1 MRDNY
6 QVIDHPYLRGIIPVE
21 TIEEPQR
28 LVNNLR
34 TWMKEDA
41 NLENAVLQMFPGG
54 DDELKREWLRDNA
67 RWTFTPDGQQ
77 LELRTQNGT
86 PVEHVAGG
94 PFTLPFSTV
103 ERLSKRPD
111 SSDRIRFS
119 WF

>member
-1 MRDNY
+1 
-6 QVIDHPYLRGIIPVE
+6 
-21 TIEEPQR
+21 
-28 LVNNLR
+28 
-34 TWMKEDA
+34 MKEDA
-41 NLENAVLQMFPGG
+41 ILDNAVLQMFPGG

-77 LELRTQNGT
+77 LELSTLNGT

-94 PFTLPFSTV
+94 PFTLPLSTV

-111 SSDRIRFS
+111 SSDRKRFS